1 MICTAGYGITC
12 KCAAW
17 RINLKKLDERYITKT
32 TPIPDSSSVVSGD
45 CYRFTILTDRLIRL
59 EYSEE
64 GTFEDRATR
73 TVIDRKF
80 PSVSFRVEE
89 TEDSLDITTE
99 HLHLYYDKKR
109 FSPNGLSI
117 SVNGNISAYRS
128 IWYYGEEGENLKGTA
143 RTLDESNGV
152 IPLENGLLSRNGFAI
167 LDDSKSVLLRED
179 GWVEPR
185 KGEVCDLY
193 FFGYGRDYLGCLKDF
208 YKLCGPTPLLPRYAL
223 GNWWSRFYRYTE
235 ESYKKLLNSFKE
247 AGIPFAVSVLDMD
260 WHLTEVDPK
269 YGSGW
274 TGYSWNKRYYPDPKR
289 FLDWLHKEGLH
300 VTLNVHP
307 ADGVRAFEDS
317 YPEMAKELHVNYE
330 EEDKI
335 PFDIANPDFLQAYFK
350 YLHHPH
356 EEIGVDF
363 WWVDWQQ
370 GGNSK
375 VPGLDPLW
383 MLNHY
388 HFLDNAR
395 EGRRPLAFS
404 RYAGIGSHRYPIGF
418 SGDSFAT
425 WETLD
430 FQPYFTA
437 TASNAGYGW
446 WSHDISG
453 HMHGYKNDEM
463 AARWIQF
470 GVFSPILRIH
480 SSDNPFNEK
489 EPWKYNAI
497 VEKTMIDFLR
507 LRHKLV
513 PYLYTMNARAHLE
526 GEPLI
531 EPMYYHYPEERESYE
546 VPNQYFYGTELI
558 ACPITKPMNKA
569 LNLASFKAWL
579 PEGLYFD
586 FFTGRAYRGGRFIEL
601 FRDVTLIPV
610 LARAGAIIPMTADSL
625 VENRT
630 DNPAAMEIKI
640 YTGKDGRF
648 QLFEDN
654 SSVTNENDLRTAV
667 TEYEFRWKEEG
678 ESSFIIHPVKG
689 EEGVAPERRS
699 YLLHITGIN
708 GMKEVIVENED
719 GESKPQGDFAVTY
732 EEASHSLKID
742 IKEVDTADKLL
753 VRIKDTG
760 SIAENNI
767 IVETFDLL
775 NKAQIEFDLKDAIHR
790 TIRKSQDKVTMLG
803 ELKALDLDKELL
815 GALYEIITAF

>member
-1 MICTAGYGITC
+1 M
-12 KCAAW
+12 
-17 RINLKKLDERYITKT
+17 KKLDERYITKT
-32 TPIPDSSSVVSGD
+32 TPVPDSSSVVTGD
-45 CYRFTILTDRLIRL
+45 RYRFTVLTERLIRL

-64 GTFEDRATR
+64 GVFEDRATR

-80 PSVSFRVEE
+80 PAVSFRVEE
-89 TEDSLDITTE
+89 TEDSLDIITE
-99 HLHLYYDKKR
+99 HLHLYYDKKK
-109 FSPNGLSI
+109 FSPGGLSI

-128 IWYYGEEGENLKGTA
+128 IWHYGEEGENLKGTA
-143 RTLDESNGV
+143 RTLDETDGA

-193 FFGYGRDYLGCLKDF
+193 FFGYGRDYLCCLKDF

-235 ESYKKLLNSFKE
+235 ESYKKLLDSFKE

-274 TGYSWNKRYYPDPKR
+274 TGYSWNKKYYPDPKR

-300 VTLNVHP
+300 ITLNVHP

-317 YPEMAKELHVNYE
+317 YLEMAKELHVNYE

-335 PFDIANPDFLQAYFK
+335 PFDIADPDFLQAYFK

-388 HFLDNAR
+388 HFLDN
-395 EGRRPLAFS
+395 GRDGKRPLAFS

-446 WSHDISG
+446 WSHDIGG

-470 GVFSPILRIH
+470 GVFSPIMRIH

-497 VEKTMIDFLR
+497 AEKTMIEFLR
-507 LRHKLV
+507 LRHKLI
-513 PYLYTMNARAHLE
+513 PYLYTMNARAHQE

-531 EPMYYHYPEERESYE
+531 EPMYYRYPEERESYE

-586 FFTGRAYRGGRFIEL
+586 FFTGRAYKGGRFIDL
-601 FRDVTLIPV
+601 YRDVTLIPV
-610 LARAGAIIPMTADSL
+610 LARAGAIIPMAADRL

-640 YTGKDGRF
+640 YAGKDGSFR
-648 QLFEDN
+648 LFEDN
-654 SSVTNENDLRTAV
+654 SGAAKENDLKTAV
-667 TEYEFRWKEEG
+667 TEYEFHWEEEG
-678 ESSFIIHPVKG
+678 DSSFIIHSFKG
-689 EEGVAPERRS
+689 EEGVVPGRRS

-708 GMKEVIVENED
+708 GIKEVIAENED
-719 GESKPQGDFAVTY
+719 GERKSQEGIAVTY

-742 IKEVDTADKLL
+742 LKEVDTADKL
-753 VRIKDTG
+753 VIRIKDTG
-760 SIAENNI
+760 SVAENNI

-775 NKAQIEFDLKDAIHR
+775 NKAQIEFDLKDTIHR